1 MRVSLAPD
9 GVFGGREPAGRWGL
23 RAADVDV
30 AVQPAQQTM
39 LLGDFVALLR
49 AASSTSAA
57 PSVASLAAAAAVEQ
71 LDLQQYVG
79 EALAALLPL
88 PFRVVHPVERYV
100 ARSNET
106 VAADDVAA
114 AAEDALVLRPL
125 ATLWR
130 CSAGAMVAAMRDA
143 PHETLLSQVAGAAEV
158 VLLPPTRAAAP
169 RPVEGHLRYAY
180 PDGFA
185 REPLAAADVAAA
197 NAAARQRRAPQSP
210 PPAAEA
216 EPTPGA
222 VRVVLLPGES
232 LYAPARWRR
241 EVQTLALPDAADAPA
256 VAMAVSFV
264 FAAAA

>member
-23 RAADVDV
+23 RDADVDV

-39 LLGDFVALLR
+39 LLRDFVALLR
-49 AASSTSAA
+49 AASSASAA
-57 PSVASLAAAAAVEQ
+57 PSVAALAAAAAVEQ

-100 ARSNET
+100 AQSNET
-106 VAADDVAA
+106 VAAADVAA
-114 AAEDALVLRPL
+114 AADEALVLRPL

-130 CSAGAMVAAMRDA
+130 CSAGATVAAMRDA

-169 RPVEGHLRYAY
+169 RPVEGRLRFAY
-180 PDGFA
+180 PDGFS
-185 REPLAAADVAAA
+185 REPLAAADVA
-197 NAAARQRRAPQSP
+197 RKRRASQP
-210 PPAAEA
+210 PPAAADA
-216 EPTPGA
+216 EQTPGA

-256 VAMAVSFV
+256 VAMAVSFA